1 MNKRPLPSPTTTT
14 ERIVEQERT
23 TRRRPTITR
32 SRITSTT
39 TEENEETST
48 ESRIL
53 EAKNR
58 FSLDANERPD
68 RIRFELSAGGKINFP
83 EILNKKAHVENNS
96 KVKVITGPLSKSP
109 IGFSGREFKK
119 GHVEEIPIQTSPETV
134 TIQNFSDK
142 LELNEIPLNKSD
154 IESFVSDSDL
164 RTEGSIIE
172 ETTLFR
178 KWQRPSKIG
187 VKNQFEEGSS
197 TAENKNDNEST
208 TRRTYFNANRPS
220 LKIRGR
226 TKITET
232 STEEIQETGFQKKSQ
247 YNVNPQ
253 RNRFLSRT
261 TQRQEIDSSTAR
273 YLTKI
278 KVSDLPVRNSLN
290 IADSENSETQDA
302 PEKSTL
308 RSIIEASQ
316 EDTTID
322 SDVLDMITE
331 KPSDNE
337 YENDITTLQNS
348 DYEVTENSAPETTL
362 RTVPAKRLT
371 IRKRPAKRIDFLAP
385 RQTITEPAKDSTS
398 IPEFESTSSLSV
410 TTVNDNYETE
420 IETASEKLSEQE
432 VLETTSKKPTRRVL
446 VTRKRFNENRTS
458 TLETKKDQENE
469 ENSEIEKQSTT
480 PKTTRKRILT
490 IRTKTGV
497 IHSPVEVGI
506 FEATESSTE
515 ATKEEKPKIDDTDV
529 IRKRIKV
536 YRSRATTETVT
547 EGSSTHKPI
556 VTRTRV
562 FKRPVTKQTE
572 TPEINIG
579 VEEEIST
586 SEKPRYSQG
595 RKVIKVT
602 RRPIKEVA
610 TTEEEKEDQKLI
622 ESTTLSNQKTGVRK
636 VLRIKTPRVIVDEP
650 IEEDQLVIK
659 TDEENQ
665 KIEQIEDKVEEIIIP
680 IENQEVASEEPSHPI
695 LKYPTRSGGKVGVTI
710 RKRPSFIQG
719 SRTTTIHPA
728 STRFAKEGELNVVPT
743 RSRIG
748 GRRTFRP
755 GTRNSE
761 PVEESDQEIK
771 PSFGKGTKK
780 FFTKS
785 YRKTSTTTTISPNIT
800 PHNIDIETETN
811 DYDGVNDTTD
821 NPEININ
828 NDILQ
833 NGKPRFTISRFTT
846 STTSKPT
853 TLHHVFAID
862 IEEEDMNKLKNAD
875 LPENQADEVI
885 KKLQKLIEIN
895 RIVEVYS
902 KEDKLKVLKNKKLK
916 SIKAGELTLERP
928 PALDKFGE
936 ITRQVIIKLSVK
948 QNTTASLNVSTEN
961 PNDNR
966 SPKNIM
972 FSETVFGKAETST
985 ISLEGLFD
993 LEQKEQELKGK
1004 EISTESNKNV
1014 IDLAE
1019 LEQAIRNEVQERIN
1033 KSEETTTES
1042 LETTT
1047 LINDD

>member
-1 MNKRPLPSPTTTT
+1 VNKRPLPSPTTTT
-14 ERIVEQERT
+14 ERIVEEKRT
-23 TRRRPTITR
+23 TRRRPTVTR
-32 SRITSTT
+32 SRIASTT

-58 FSLDANERPD
+58 FSLDGNERPD

-83 EILNKKAHVENNS
+83 EIINKKAHVENNS
-96 KVKVITGPLSKSP
+96 KIKVITGPLSKSP

-142 LELNEIPLNKSD
+142 LDLNEIPLNKSD
-154 IESFVSDSDL
+154 IESFVPDSDL

-172 ETTLFR
+172 ETTFR

-187 VKNQFEEGSS
+187 VKNQIEEGSS
-197 TAENKNDNEST
+197 TAENNNENEST
-208 TRRTYFNANRPS
+208 TRRTYFNLNRPT

-226 TKITET
+226 SKITET
-232 STEEIQETGFQKKSQ
+232 STEEIQETGVQKKSQ
-247 YNVNPQ
+247 YNVNQ
-253 RNRFLSRT
+253 QKNRFLSRT
-261 TQRQEIDSSTAR
+261 TQRQEIDSTTAR

-278 KVSDLPVRNSLN
+278 KVSDLPIRNSLK

-302 PEKSTL
+302 PEESTL
-308 RSIIEASQ
+308 RSIIEAYQ

-322 SDVLDMITE
+322 LDVLDMITE

-337 YENDITTLQNS
+337 YENDVTTLQNS
-348 DYEVTENSAPETTL
+348 DNEVTENSAPETTL
-362 RTVPAKRLT
+362 RTVPAKRIT

-410 TTVNDNYETE
+410 KTENDDYETE
-420 IETASEKLSEQE
+420 IETASEKISEILT
-432 VLETTSKKPTRRVL
+432 LETTSKKPTRRVF
-446 VTRKRFNENRTS
+446 VTRKRFKENRNS
-458 TLETKKDQENE
+458 FLETKKYQENE

-497 IHSPVEVGI
+497 IRSPVEVGI
-506 FEATESSTE
+506 IEPTESSTE
-515 ATKEEKPKIDDTDV
+515 ATIEEKPKIDDTDI
-529 IRKRIKV
+529 IRKKIKV
-536 YRSRATTETVT
+536 YRSRSTTETVT

-572 TPEINIG
+572 TPEIHIG

-586 SEKPRYSQG
+586 SEKPRYSQR

-602 RRPIKEVA
+602 RRPITEVA

-622 ESTTLSNQKTGVRK
+622 ESTTLTNQKTIK
-636 VLRIKTPRVIVDEP
+636 RIKTPRVIVDKP

-665 KIEQIEDKVEEIIIP
+665 KIEQIEAKIEDKIEESIIP

-695 LKYPTRSGGKVGVTI
+695 LKYPTRPGGKVGVTI
-710 RKRPSFIQG
+710 RKRPPFIQG

-728 STRFAKEGELNVVPT
+728 STRFAKEGELNVTPT

-761 PVEESDQEIK
+761 SVVEESFQENK

-785 YRKTSTTTTISPNIT
+785 YRKTSTTTTISPDIT

-811 DYDGVNDTTD
+811 EYDGVNDTTD
-821 NPEININ
+821 NPEINTN

-948 QNTTASLNVSTEN
+948 PNTTASLNVSTEN

-972 FSETVFGKAETST
+972 FSETVFGTAETST

-1019 LEQAIRNEVQERIN
+1019 LEQAIRNEVQERII
-1033 KSEETTTES
+1033 KSDETTTES

-1047 LINDD
+1047 LVNDD